1 MWELSLREMT
11 CSRSGNSLS
20 KSLDSEK
27 SLTFPG
33 DNYCGGGHGWDDGGG
48 RALLPSLAVLSLN
61 VLLSLGAGAIFT
73 Q

>member
-1 MWELSLREMT
+1 MT